1 MHKVFEDAETGLD
14 FQEKPSLEDLD
25 AAFTLADEDKSGK
38 VDQPEFVQL
47 MRLVKGGKVTGLSRP
62 GFFQRGAVEQK
73 FKGELATVAASD
85 AKAVAEQEAKTAAE
99 LAEKSKKAAAK
110 LADAKAK
117 AGAPPAKSQDEADEL
132 EWRALFTREAGAKK
146 TLDKAQFVQV
156 VRKLIVRMMMTT
168 KSGGSVPE
176 AKDLDA
182 AFEVADEDKSEGVDE
197 EEFITMM
204 KVIKAGGAEGLS
216 SSGMLFFASNDKA
229 AKFKAALKK
238 ADEAGAAKKDKEM
251 KEAFEK
257 AAAGDEVAKAEAE
270 AMALA
275 LSAKDA
281 AQRTKAA
288 AKDAAKAAAKAAY
301 LNGETTSPTRSGSV
315 DEKGSSK
322 GSGEETPEEK
332 QRAEAAEAAK
342 LSSLASTLSPA
353 ELRLKHGYDSVSDMM
368 LENGIGQFTL
378 KLHGHGVDTFD
389 ELKVCLILLST
400 DFLVKDQAFFWF
412 GCREGVK

>member
-1 MHKVFEDAETGLD
+1 
-14 FQEKPSLEDLD
+14 
-25 AAFTLADEDKSGK
+25 
-38 VDQPEFVQL
+38 
-47 MRLVKGGKVTGLSRP
+47 VTGLGKP
-62 GFFQRGAVEQK
+62 GFFQRGSVENK

-85 AKAVAEQEAKTAAE
+85 AKETAAAEAKTAAE

-110 LADAKAK
+110 LAEAKAK
-117 AGAPPAKSQDEADEL
+117 AGAPPAKSQGESDEL
-132 EWRALFTREAGAKK
+132 EWRALFTKEAGAKK
-146 TLDKAQFVQV
+146 NLDKAQFVLV

-182 AFEVADEDKSEGVDE
+182 AFEVADEDKSGGVDE
-197 EEFITMM
+197 EEFVNMM

-216 SSGMLFFASNDKA
+216 NSGMLFFASNDKA

-238 ADEAGAAKKDKEM
+238 ADEAGAKKKAKDM

-288 AKDAAKAAAKAAY
+288 EKDAAKAAAKAAY
-301 LNGETTSPTRSGSV
+301 LNGDTSGSGV
-315 DEKGSSK
+315 SGSGIMDGERNK
-322 GSGEETPEEK
+322 GSGDNSDLAPEER

-342 LSSLASTLSPA
+342 LSAYAPTLSPT

-368 LENGIGQFTL
+368 VENGIGQFTL
-378 KLHGHGVDTFD
+378 KLHEHGVDTFD
-389 ELKVCLILLST
+389 ELKVMS
-400 DFLVKDQAFFWF
+400 
-412 GCREGVK
+412 